1 MTAWPWRGGQP
12 TALPPRAR
20 RAKLGVVPAAAL
32 VLALVPSLW
41 SGAPAPA
48 SPACDEAPEASNPSG
63 PGKAST
69 PTLQLGAAAA
79 PTTVDAYLDPASSQ
93 SWRAWLELRRLAF
106 DHAGELR
113 VLVHWADSG
122 GGRQPQ
128 VERVRAFVAAL
139 AQRGHTEAALRVV
152 ARDGLERLHARLSD
166 PPEHEALARELGVPV
181 PVVVAAL
188 RDRCARQQ
196 VSEHGRRMR
205 EAFGLEP
212 DAMAR
217 LPAFVLG
224 ELAFDDGPGLE
235 RLRPELGREGLR
247 RRVLEDPAPVG
258 PPPTIEATSERMQRP
273 ALDGLLLG
281 GPGLPHRFVVMA
293 RDEEDPTLFVVLPPV
308 LALRYDAPGRMAVHV
323 VSRGVSDGAE
333 RLRHRLCAARVLGL
347 GPAYLDYLA
356 RDALLRQAPGP
367 ADNGLLEAL
376 DDVPAPRCAD
386 EVDPVDLD
394 LPDGAWL
401 DGLPRSR
408 SELSTLD
415 STLRLLD
422 AAGRPLDLVF
432 IAPRE
437 EL

>member
-1 MTAWPWRGGQP
+1 VPV
-12 TALPPRAR
+12 TALV
-20 RAKLGVVPAAAL
+20 LAL
-32 VLALVPSLW
+32 VLALVPSLAT
-41 SGAPAPA
+41 GAPPPA
-48 SPACDEAPEASNPSG
+48 SPACEAAAAGERSAGSG
-63 PGKAST
+63 DVSIAA
-69 PTLQLGAAAA
+69 LQLGANAA
-79 PTTVDAYLDPASSQ
+79 PTTVDAYLDPASPQ
-93 SWRAWLELRRLAF
+93 SWRAWLELRRLVF

-113 VLVHWADSG
+113 VRLRWADSG

-128 VERVRAFVAAL
+128 LERVRAFVASL
-139 AQRGHTEAALRVV
+139 AVRGHTQAALRVV
-152 ARDGLERLHARLSD
+152 ARDGLERLHARLVD
-166 PPEHEALARELGVPV
+166 PSEHEALARELGVPV
-181 PVVVAAL
+181 PLIETAL
-188 RDRCARQQ
+188 RDRCARRL
-196 VSEHGRRMR
+196 VSAHGRRMR

-235 RLRPELGREGLR
+235 RLRPELGRAGLR
-247 RRVLEDPAPVG
+247 RRALEDPAPVG

-308 LALRYDAPGRMAVHV
+308 LTLRHDAPGRVAVHV

-367 ADNGLLEAL
+367 ADTSLLEAL
-376 DDVPAPRCAD
+376 DDVPAARCAD